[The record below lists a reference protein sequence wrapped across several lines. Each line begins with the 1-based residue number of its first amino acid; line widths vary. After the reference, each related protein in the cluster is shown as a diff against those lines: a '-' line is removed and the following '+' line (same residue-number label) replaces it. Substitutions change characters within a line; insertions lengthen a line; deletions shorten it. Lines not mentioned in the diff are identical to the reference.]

1 MSKAKSLLMILGNQ
15 LFPRRLLPDADA
27 VTVFMCEDMGL
38 CTDYRHH
45 QQKIVLFLSAM
56 RSYAE
61 ELGDAGY
68 EMTYVELD
76 PNTNRCYEDHVADA
90 LDTSGA
96 TRLLHF
102 EIEDRPM
109 ESRIVAFA
117 DERGLERVQLESP
130 MFRCSRERFASFAN
144 ARERV
149 SMAEFYK
156 SERRRLKILIDA
168 DGEPTG
174 GRWSFDKENRRKLT
188 KCVTPPAIDAEKH
201 TTHTQ
206 ALIPLVQRTF
216 SGHPGDAA
224 EFWWPTTRQRA
235 LEWLCAFLDQ
245 RLERFGPYEDAIS
258 TRSDTVFHSLLSPLL
273 NLGLITPE
281 EVVERVLEHAEKN
294 DVPLA
299 STEGFIRQVIGWREF
314 VRGIYREFGERQA
327 QENFW
332 SHDRRLTDAWYEGAT
347 GIPVVDDTI
356 RTAKR
361 LGWTHHIPRLMVMG
375 NMMTLCEI
383 EPKAAHDWFMEMHVD
398 SSEWVMGPN
407 VYGMGIFSDGGIF
420 ATKPYICGSNYLR
433 KMSDY
438 GKGDWC
444 DTVDGL
450 YWRFIERHRDFFESN
465 PRLALMPRALDR
477 LDVDRRE
484 RIFGKAAAFL
494 GHYTSTLS
502 G

>member
-1 MSKAKSLLMILGNQ
+1 MLLILGNQ
-15 LFPRRLLPDADA
+15 LFPRRQLPDANE
-27 VTVFMCEDMGL
+27 VSVFMCEDMGL
-38 CTDYRHH
+38 CTDFRHH

-68 EMTYVELD
+68 EVAYVELD
-76 PNTNRCYEDHVADA
+76 PDAHRGYEDHLADA
-90 LDTSGA
+90 LDRSGA
-96 TRLLHF
+96 TRVLHF

-109 ESRIVAFA
+109 ESRIVSFA
-117 DERGLERVQLESP
+117 EERGLERKQLESP
-130 MFRCSRERFASFAN
+130 MFRCSRERFAAFARD
-144 ARERV
+144 RERV

-156 SERRRLKILIDA
+156 SERRRLEILVDA
-168 DGEPTG
+168 DGEPAG
-174 GRWSFDKENRRKLT
+174 GRWSFDEENRKKLPQD
-188 KCVTPPAIDAEKH
+188 VTPPAVDAEKH
-201 TTHTQ
+201 TRHT
-206 ALIPLVQRTF
+206 ATLIPLVRQTF
-216 SGHPGDAA
+216 GSHPGDAR
-224 EFWWPTTRQRA
+224 EFWWPTTRRGA
-235 LEWLCAFLDQ
+235 LAWLRGFLDW

-258 TRSDTVFHSLLSPLL
+258 TRSDTMFHSLLSPLL

-281 EVVERVLEHAEKN
+281 EVVERVLEHAEEN
-294 DVPLA
+294 DIPLA

-327 QENFW
+327 KENFW
-332 SHDRRLTDAWYEGAT
+332 NHDRKLTDAWYEGST

-383 EPKAAHDWFMEMHVD
+383 EPKAAHDWFMEMYVD

-450 YWRFIERHRDFFESN
+450 YWRFIDRHRDFFETN

-477 LDVDRRE
+477 LDDDRRE
-484 RIFGKAAAFL
+484 AIFGKAAAFL
-494 GHYTSTLS
+494 GRYTKKQSS
-502 G
+502 